1 MFVQLFEFIVSTRIG
16 NACAFLVGAL
26 IFYGIFRLVVKIID
40 YIVFKRLMKMVMQAV
55 FDLEDDEDDDEYFKP
70 QSSYHEDEQSQKK
83 DKKREQMREAERM
96 QNLQNQFI
104 GGHNKSRPKKR
115 IVGFNQD
122 AIIGKWTARV
132 AKQMLQKYGKLDM
145 NMVNEVGY
153 FQALV
158 MAQRGE
164 QSISNGFRQR

>member
-1 MFVQLFEFIVSTRIG
+1 
-16 NACAFLVGAL
+16 
-26 IFYGIFRLVVKIID
+26 
-40 YIVFKRLMKMVMQAV
+40 
-55 FDLEDDEDDDEYFKP
+55 
-70 QSSYHEDEQSQKK
+70 
-83 DKKREQMREAERM
+83 M

-158 MAQRGE
+158 QAQRAE
-164 QSISNGFRQR
+164 QGITSGFRQR

>member
-1 MFVQLFEFIVSTRIG
+1 MFVQLFEFIVSTRI
-16 NACAFLVGAL
+16 V
-26 IFYGIFRLVVKIID
+26 FYGIFRLVVKIID
-40 YIVFKRLMKMVMQAV
+40 YIVFKRLMKMVLQAV
-55 FDLEDDEDDDEYFKP
+55 FELEDDEDDDSEYFKP
-70 QSSYHEDEQSQKK
+70 QGSYHEDEQSQKK

-104 GGHNKSRPKKR
+104 GGQNKARPKKR
-115 IVGFNQD
+115 IVGFNKD

-164 QSISNGFRQR
+164 QSISNGQRQR